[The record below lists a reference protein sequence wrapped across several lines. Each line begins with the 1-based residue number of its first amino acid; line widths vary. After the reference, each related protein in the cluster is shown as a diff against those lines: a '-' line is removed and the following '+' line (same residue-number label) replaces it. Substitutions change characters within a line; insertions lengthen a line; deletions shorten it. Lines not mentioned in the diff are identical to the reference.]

1 MELPAGVNRRYA
13 SIAIFLL
20 ATVWVWVAF
29 DRPYTFPSHIPWNI
43 YSNAPQTDHAS
54 DIFDYPPLNS
64 PTIKKLCASTQWNAS
79 VVFACQEPAGGI
91 AEVRNSLL
99 GCVRLAMAAGGS
111 LIVPRI
117 LVGEDYEDTVAGNS
131 TDLGYMFDTD
141 HFVASLGMSCPQMRI
156 YKTGFG
162 IEDGENANGPI
173 SLQPDSLLKT
183 DAIGEHFAEDWRTAF
198 YKWLSQYL
206 VADSKGPII
215 IQLGNSHLKYPI
227 ATDREAFQQHFGKI
241 LKVRADIRRFA
252 TMVLQHVSGLYDE
265 PLDLKELMLKN
276 ILLGVYLSTETSMEG
291 LPKADHANANYK
303 AQSKLFLGHAMRT
316 NLSLI
321 YVASA
326 HGSDIPRFILEAN
339 AAEIEAT
346 SKLDLLKG
354 KDRED
359 LLDLTLDQQGM
370 VDFLVLTKV
379 SEFVGMGYDDFAWSV
394 ALRRHEYLKQGVGAD
409 WLRGEQVAQDPFST
423 LIGATGGYGEFAASM
438 WP

>member
-29 DRPYTFPSHIPWNI
+29 NRPYTFPSHIPWNI
-43 YSNAPQTDHAS
+43 YSNAPQTDRAS
-54 DIFDYPPLNS
+54 DIFDYAPLNS

-79 VVFACQEPAGGI
+79 VVFACQEPTGGI

-111 LIVPRI
+111 MIVPRI
-117 LVGEDYEDTVAGNS
+117 VVNEDYEDTIAGNS
-131 TDLGYMFDTD
+131 TDLGYMFDTE
-141 HFVASLGMSCPQMRI
+141 HFVASLGMSCPQMHI
-156 YKTGFG
+156 YKTIFE
-162 IEDGENANGPI
+162 IEDGKNANGPI

-183 DAIGEHFAEDWRTAF
+183 EAIGERFAEDWRTAF
-198 YKWLSQYL
+198 YKWLSPYL
-206 VADSKGPII
+206 VADSKGPVII
-215 IQLGNSHLKYPI
+215 RLGDSYLKYPT
-227 ATDREAFQQHFGKI
+227 ATDGEAFQQHFGKI
-241 LKVRADIRRFA
+241 LKIRADIRRFA
-252 TMVLQHVSGLYDE
+252 TMVLHHISALYDE
-265 PLDLKELMLKN
+265 PLDLEELMLKN
-276 ILLGVYLSTETSMEG
+276 ILLGVYLSTETDVEA
-291 LPKADHANANYK
+291 LPKADRSNTNYE
-303 AQSKLFLGHAMRT
+303 AQSKLFLGYAMRA

-339 AAEIEAT
+339 ATEIEAT

-359 LLDLTLDQQGM
+359 LLDLTLDQQAT

-379 SEFVGMGYDDFAWSV
+379 SEFVGMGYDGFAWSV
-394 ALRRHEYLKQGVGAD
+394 ALRRHEYLKKRAGMD

-423 LIGATGGYGEFAASM
+423 LIGGMGEHGEFAASM